1 MKISC
6 MIPCYNEQ
14 ESILETVH
22 ELMAEFKKISHPF
35 EFILIDHASTD
46 ATLEKITELHKIYS
60 EHLKIIH
67 LDKNIGYGGIINK
80 SLREYTKGD
89 IIGWTCA
96 DGEIKAS
103 DTYKLVQLLLEHPE
117 YEAVKATR
125 INRNHGIRKFISAG
139 YNKLVKLLFSI
150 HTDDINGWP
159 LFIRA
164 NTFKTLDLQLNN
176 WVINIEILHKLQQ
189 RKLPWK
195 DLNCEHQNR
204 KGGRS
209 KVNTFTIIEFLYQIF
224 TYRIHTL
231 MKPENKPTV
240 SLK

>member
-14 ESILETVH
+14 ESITETVH
-22 ELMAEFKKISHPF
+22 ELMTEFKKLSHQF

-46 ATLEKITELHKIYS
+46 STLEKVTNLHQTYP
-60 EHLKIIH
+60 HNVNVIH

-103 DTYKLVQLLLEHPE
+103 DTYKLVQLLLEHPQ
-117 YEAVKATR
+117 YQAVKATR
-125 INRNHGIRKFISAG
+125 INRNHGLRKFISEG
-139 YNKLVKLLFSI
+139 YNKLVKLLFAI
-150 HTDDINGWP
+150 NTNDINGWP

-164 NTFKTLDLQLNN
+164 ETFKTIDLQLNN
-176 WVINIEILHKLQQ
+176 WVINIEILHKLQKK
-189 RKLPWK
+189 KLPWK

-209 KVNTFTIIEFLYQIF
+209 KVNTFTVIEFLYQILA
-224 TYRIHTL
+224 YKISTL
-231 MKPENKPTV
+231 TNPENKPKV
-240 SLK
+240 